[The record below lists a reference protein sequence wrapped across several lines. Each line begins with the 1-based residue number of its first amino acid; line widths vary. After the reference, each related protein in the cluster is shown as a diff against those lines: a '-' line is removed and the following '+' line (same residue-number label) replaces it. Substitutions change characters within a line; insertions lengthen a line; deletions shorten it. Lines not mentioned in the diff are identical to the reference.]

1 MQALKNFYNLKERLL
16 KANELEALALLSSVR
31 FKALGEFK
39 KRLSIVADITFYAG
53 RYRLRDWQSYDTTKK
68 EKAIFFNA
76 EESLILEEKTVKGK
90 APELELIFEN
100 ADRYP
105 NCIFLYILTRL
116 EENQGFSEIN
126 CNISL
131 SGQEGLKLRELLSKS
146 GLFFENVSFNVK

>member
-76 EESLILEEKTVKGK
+76 EES
-90 APELELIFEN
+90 
-100 ADRYP
+100 
-105 NCIFLYILTRL
+105 
-116 EENQGFSEIN
+116 
-126 CNISL
+126 
-131 SGQEGLKLRELLSKS
+131 
-146 GLFFENVSFNVK
+146 